1 MNQIVKRVKHLE
13 ELQQV
18 DPEVDFSNFSD
29 EELIEIKGL
38 IEKLGENEDY
48 SLLSDCE
55 LNRLIELLNKAENE
69 ADRKENI

>member
-29 EELIEIKGL
+29 KELIEIKGL

-48 SLLSDCE
+48 SILSDSE
-55 LNRLIELLNKAENE
+55 LHRLIELLNKAENE